1 MNIKETVNFKGI
13 MDSITN
19 FMEKHAGNYFVKK
32 NDKLCL
38 TLEGKNAQAGY
49 LFVLPFVIGFIFF
62 MLLPVVESLRMAF
75 SKVTID
81 VVNYGFILQYTKF
94 ENVERALM
102 VDPEFNRLLVE
113 ELVRMVLIVPA
124 VIIFSLFVAIL
135 LNQQF
140 KMRGMVRAIF
150 FLPVILSSGV
160 LIGLETNNALLHNLA
175 ETIKQSNQL
184 KTSVTGVLEKILAA
198 EGAAGG
204 YMKYIFQVVNQ
215 IYNIAMAS
223 GIQIIIFLSA
233 LQTIPPSMFEAAKI
247 EGSTSWECFWKITF
261 PMVSSLILVN
271 FVYSVVDYFI
281 RTDNKVMEKIS
292 KALIN
297 NLDFGFSAAM
307 AWFYFLIVIVVI
319 GISFSLISK
328 KVYYYE

>member
-1 MNIKETVNFKGI
+1 MNFKEI
-13 MDSITN
+13 MDSIMN
-19 FMEKHAGNYFVKK
+19 FMEKHFGNYFVKK

-49 LFVLPFVIGFIFF
+49 LFVLPFIIGFIFF
-62 MLLPVVESLRMAF
+62 MLLPIFESLRMAF

-81 VVNYGFILQYTKF
+81 VVNYGFNLQFTKL
-94 ENVERALM
+94 ENMERALL
-102 VDPEFNRLLVE
+102 VDAEFNRLLVE

-124 VIIFSLFVAIL
+124 IIIFSLFVALI

-140 KMRGMVRAIF
+140 KARGIVRAIF

-184 KTSVTGVLEKILAA
+184 KTSVTGVLERILAA
-198 EGAAGG
+198 EGAAGS
-204 YMKYIFQVVNQ
+204 YMKYIFRVVNQ

-281 RTDNKVMEKIS
+281 RTDNKVMEKIY

-307 AWFYFLIVIVVI
+307 AWFYFFIVILVI
-319 GISFSLISK
+319 GVSFSLISK
-328 KVYYYE
+328 RVYYYE